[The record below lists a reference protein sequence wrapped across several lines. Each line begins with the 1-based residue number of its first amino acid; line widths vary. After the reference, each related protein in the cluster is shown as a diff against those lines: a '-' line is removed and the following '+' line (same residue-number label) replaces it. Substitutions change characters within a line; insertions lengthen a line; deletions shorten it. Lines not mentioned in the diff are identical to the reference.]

1 MLNPRQPRHS
11 AEVEAGPQPKIGP
24 QPTRATTGAT
34 TGATTRAT
42 TGATTRATT
51 GATTGAI
58 RFDGQPAIDPP
69 ARPRPKIGPQP
80 TRSKR

>member
-1 MLNPRQPRHS
+1 MRHLTESTEPGGKPPMLNPRQPRHS

-24 QPTRATTGAT
+24 QP
-34 TGATTRAT
+34 
-42 TGATTRATT
+42 TRATT